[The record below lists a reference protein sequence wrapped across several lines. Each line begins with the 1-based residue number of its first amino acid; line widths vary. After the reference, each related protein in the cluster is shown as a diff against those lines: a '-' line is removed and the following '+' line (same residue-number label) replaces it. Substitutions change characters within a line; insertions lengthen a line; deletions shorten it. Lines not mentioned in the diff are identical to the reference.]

1 MSVFTM
7 VVWIVLI
14 CVAGSIWS
22 KHLKHK
28 QKAGQYNND
37 EMDRLRTENQQLHED
52 LKQLKERVQVL
63 ETIVTDEGY
72 EIKKTINGL

>member
-1 MSVFTM
+1 MSIFTM

-14 CVAGSIWS
+14 CVVGNLWS

-28 QKAGQYNND
+28 RQGSNSQHKEIESLLAQNKALQE
-37 EMDRLRTENQQLHED
+37 EMT
-52 LKQLKERVQVL
+52 QLKERVQVL

-72 EIKKTINGL
+72 DLKKTINGL